1 MGNGAIRVMFVDDHE
16 LMLMAL
22 RTAVKD
28 AHDVQVVAEAHS
40 GEEALE
46 MVEAVGP
53 HVALMDLNMPGMG
66 GIECT
71 RRFKER
77 YPHVGVLVVSAHVTE
92 PYPTQA
98 LNAGAL
104 GFLSKNSFATEV
116 VRAIHKVR
124 QGQRYI
130 AAEIAGSIATRLLE
144 QESRSPFDQ
153 LSERELAVTLK
164 VTTGSSVTEI
174 ADLLHISP
182 NTVSTYKQRVLSK
195 LNVRNDVELT
205 LMAVR
210 HGLIGDRLDS

>member
-1 MGNGAIRVMFVDDHE
+1 MIRVMFVDDHE

-28 AHDVQVVAEAHS
+28 ASDIQVVAEARS
-40 GEEALE
+40 GEEALD
-46 MVEAVGP
+46 MADAVGP

-71 RRFKER
+71 RRFKEK
-77 YPHVGVLVVSAHVTE
+77 YPHVGVLVVSAHINE

-98 LNAGAL
+98 LSAGAL
-104 GFLSKNSFATEV
+104 GFLSKNSVGPEV
-116 VRAIHKVR
+116 VRAIRRVR
-124 QGQRYI
+124 VGQRHI
-130 AAEIAGSIATRLLE
+130 SPEIAGNIATRLLQ

-164 VTTGSSVTEI
+164 VTTGSTVTET
-174 ADLLHISP
+174 ADLLRISP
-182 NTVSTYKQRVLSK
+182 NTVSTYKQRVLGK
-195 LNVRNDVELT
+195 LGVRNDVELT

>member
-1 MGNGAIRVMFVDDHE
+1 MGSGMIRVMFVDDHE

-22 RTAVKD
+22 RTAVKEAPD
-28 AHDVQVVAEAHS
+28 IQVVAEARS

-53 HVALMDLNMPGMG
+53 HVTLMDLNMPGMG

-71 RRFKER
+71 RCFRER
-77 YPHVGVLVVSAHVTE
+77 YPHVAVLVVSAHVTE
-92 PYPTQA
+92 PYPTHA
-98 LNAGAL
+98 LSAGAL
-104 GFLSKNSFATEV
+104 GFLSKNSVSTEV

>member
-1 MGNGAIRVMFVDDHE
+1 MNGMIRVMFVDDHE

-22 RTAVKD
+22 RSAVHPAGD
-28 AHDVQVVAEAHS
+28 IQVVAEARS
-40 GEEALE
+40 GEEALD
-46 MVEAVGP
+46 MADAVAP

-71 RRFKER
+71 RRFKDR
-77 YPHVGVLVVSAHVTE
+77 YPHVGVLVVSAHVAE

-104 GFLSKNSFATEV
+104 GFLSKNSVGPEV
-116 VRAIHKVR
+116 VQAIRRVR
-124 QGQRYI
+124 LGQRHI
-130 AAEIAGSIATRLLE
+130 APEIAGNIATRMLQRE
-144 QESRSPFDQ
+144 GRSPFDQ

-164 VTTGSSVTEI
+164 VTTGSTVTET
-174 ADLLHISP
+174 AELLGISP

-195 LNVRNDVELT
+195 LDVRNDVELT
-205 LMAVR
+205 LLAVR